1 MQQNK
6 MKRANKILLG
16 LIFIPLLSCGDSSA
30 GTEPNPVVENI
41 ASKPPIEGIRIAWDY
56 STLTQVSDKN
66 NTNYN
71 GYARLTELENKKL
84 ICTYESGGAILVKIS
99 NDFGSTWSESIK
111 VVSGSTLVNM
121 TTPDIV
127 QLNDN
132 SILICYNPRPISG
145 AANSEKFVI
154 NTIKSYDGGLTWKE
168 NQTIYKASSDFE
180 NGCWEPSALQLPSG
194 EIQLFFSNENVYHN
208 SNEQNISLIRSSDNG
223 LTWSTTP
230 EIVSFRSGKR
240 DGMPSPILLKN
251 QTEIVFSIEDNGID
265 NQFKP
270 YIIRNSITENWKQ
283 TVDANSNNRNYALE
297 ETLNNPI
304 YAGAPY
310 LSQIST
316 GEVLMSYQGTEN
328 RATNDINNADMKVV
342 IGTNDAKKFN
352 RKSTPFLLSSGKSA
366 LWNSIKVLKD
376 DSVVALTTTNQ
387 FSNSSQ
393 VWMIKGH
400 VIPEINVTKE
410 TALIDGQNNEGIW
423 QTEKPIYIGQK
434 SSTQLEANFTYDTEF
449 LYVFSSVKDNQ
460 VVSTDATI
468 ESDGFNL
475 YLDTKNRNLI
485 APGNSIFKLELGQSN
500 LFSIYE
506 GENSKWKKLNS
517 SQGIATTTVKTS
529 NGYRTEIKIP
539 WIILGGMPAKQTRIG
554 YNIELREKG
563 ANNYTESISTNSS
576 DKPYSWSTL
585 KLTE

>member
-1 MQQNK
+1 

-56 STLTQVSDKN
+56 TTLTQVSDKN

-71 GYARLTELENKKL
+71 GYARLIELENKKL

-111 VVSGSTLVNM
+111 VISGSASINM

-145 AANSEKFVI
+145 AANSEKFAI

-168 NQTIYKASSDFE
+168 NQTIYDASSDFE

-194 EIQLFFSNENVYHN
+194 EIQLFFSNENVYRN
-208 SNEQNISLIRSSDNG
+208 SNEQNISLLRSSDNG

-230 EIVSFRSGKR
+230 EIASFRAGKR

-251 QTEIVFSIEDNGID
+251 QSEIIFSIEDNGID

-270 YIIRNSITENWKQ
+270 YIIRNSIAENWKQ
-283 TVDANSNNRNYALE
+283 TVDANSSNRNYALE
-297 ETLNNPI
+297 EVLSNPI

-310 LSQIST
+310 LAQIST

-328 RATNDINNADMKVV
+328 RTTNDINNADMKVV
-342 IGTNDAKKFN
+342 IGTNDAKNFN
-352 RKSTPFLLSSGKSA
+352 RKTTPFILSGGKSA
-366 LWNSIKVLKD
+366 LWNSIAVLD
-376 DSVVALTTTNQ
+376 DDTVIALTTTNQ

-400 VIPEINVTKE
+400 IIPEINVKKE
-410 TALIDGQNNEGIW
+410 TAVIDGQNNESVWTNKKSIL
-423 QTEKPIYIGQK
+423 IGQK
-434 SSTQLEANFTYDTEF
+434 SNTQLQANFTYDSDF
-449 LYVFSSVKDNQ
+449 LYFFAQIKDSQ
-460 VVSTDATI
+460 VISTNTLTT
-468 ESDGFNL
+468 SDGITI
-475 YLDTKNRNLI
+475 YLDPKNKNLI
-485 APGNSIFKLELGQSN
+485 APGNSIFKLELGQTN
-500 LFSIYE
+500 VFSIYE
-506 GENSKWKKLNS
+506 GINSKWQKTTNN
-517 SQGIATTTVKTS
+517 QGIATTTMKTAD
-529 NGYRTEIKIP
+529 GYRTEIKIP
-539 WIILGGMPAKQTRIG
+539 WSVLGGMPAKGNRIG
-554 YNIELREKG
+554 YNVELREKG
-563 ANNYTESISTNSS
+563 NASYTESISTNNS
-576 DKPYSWSTL
+576 DKPFSWSTL

>member
-1 MQQNK
+1 
-6 MKRANKILLG
+6 MKKINYVFLG
-16 LIFIPLLSCGDSSA
+16 LLFIPLFSCSDSSD
-30 GTEPNPVVENI
+30 GNDEKPVVENI
-41 ASKPPIEGIRIAWDY
+41 ASKPAIEGVRIAWDY
-56 STLTQVSDKN
+56 TTLIQVSDKN
-66 NTNYN
+66 STNYN
-71 GYARLTELENKKL
+71 GYARLVQLSDKKL
-84 ICTYESGGAILVKIS
+84 ICTYESGGAILVKTS
-99 NDFGSTWSESIK
+99 SDFGSTWSIPIT
-111 VVSGSTLVNM
+111 VVSGNTLVNM
-121 TTPDIV
+121 TTPDIL
-127 QLNDN
+127 QLKDN
-132 SILICYNPRPISG
+132 SILICYNPRPIG
-145 AANSEKFVI
+145 NGNNTEKFSI

-168 NQTIYKASSDFE
+168 NQIVYEASSEFE
-180 NGCWEPSALQLPSG
+180 NGCWEPSALQIPSG
-194 EIQLFFSNENVYHN
+194 EIQLFFSNENVYRN

-230 EIVSFRSGKR
+230 EIVSFRAGKR

-297 ETLNNPI
+297 ETLSNPI

-316 GEVLMSYQGTEN
+316 GEVIMSYQGTEN

-342 IGTNDAKKFN
+342 IGTNEAKKFN

-366 LWNSIKVLKD
+366 LWNSIKVLND
-376 DSVVALTTTNQ
+376 DTVVALTTTNQ
-387 FSNSSQ
+387 FSTSSQ

-400 VIPEINVTKE
+400 IIPEINAINE
-410 TALIDGQNNEGIW
+410 TAIIDGQSNEAVW
-423 QTEKPIYIGQK
+423 QKGKPVFIGQK
-434 SSTQLEANFTYDTEF
+434 SNTQLEANFTYDSEY
-449 LYVFSSVKDNQ
+449 LYVFAQIKDSQ
-460 VVSTDATI
+460 IVSTNALTD
-468 ESDGFNL
+468 SDGFNL
-475 YLDTKNRNLI
+475 YLDPKNRSLI
-485 APGNSIFKLELGQSN
+485 APGKSIFKLELGHSN
-500 LFSIYE
+500 LFSIFE

-517 SQGIATTTVKTS
+517 SQEVATTTVKTS

-585 KLTE
+585 KLVN